1 MSWENQP
8 RDSKGRFL
16 PKKVEPV
23 KKEVKTKKV
32 SKKETQVN
40 VFVIDDSGSIKH
52 NNMRES
58 IVNGMDQIIEDVQAT
73 NSNGKTTMWWGLS
86 LFGSPNVK
94 HYAFANTPLRLNNYD
109 PCQGSTALY
118 DGVAYA
124 IEQTELY
131 LTKNKIT
138 TNNVVVTIFT
148 DGDENDSR
156 RYNSISIKQFIS
168 KYTAKGWMINFVG
181 AGSEKVVKETANKM
195 GIFEANTVAY
205 SANAADTTKVL
216 NKVSKGMKQ
225 YSKAVAKG
233 QSSNIGFFAR

>member
-1 MSWENQP
+1 MSWKTQA
-8 RDSKGRFL
+8 RDSRGRFL
-16 PKKVEPV
+16 PKVVEPV
-23 KKEVKTKKV
+23 KNTPKTKRV
-32 SKKETQVN
+32 SKQQTQVN

-52 NNMRES
+52 NNMRQS
-58 IVNGMDQIIEDVQAT
+58 IVSGMDQIIEDVQAT

-86 LFGSPNVK
+86 LFGSTNAK
-94 HYAFANTPLRLNNYD
+94 HYAFANTPLHLNNYD
-109 PCQGSTALY
+109 PCQSSTALH

-124 IEQTELY
+124 ITQTELY

-148 DGDENDSR
+148 DGQENDSR
-156 RYNSISIKQFIS
+156 VYNPHTIKEFIS
-168 KYTAKGWMINFVG
+168 KYTDKGWMINFVG
-181 AGSEKVVKETANKM
+181 AGSEKVVKEAASRM

-225 YSKAVAKG
+225 YSKSVQQG
-233 QSSNIGFFAR
+233 QSSNIGFFAS